1 MSSSTQVSRIMG
13 VTSKPAGSG
22 TIYQI
27 TVEGF
32 RKPLETWK
40 ADIAKQAADLNGQLA
55 NVAYTTKPETFTNA
69 EGRVINFNKFY
80 LDGVQAVEP
89 QNGETN
95 LDQVLAPQAQTT
107 NDRAV
112 ATAYVG
118 TTGAAQSPSDAV
130 RQADIRRAVAFK
142 GAVEYAVA
150 MMQAGEAVTLDGI
163 QATTDKFQSILES
176 R

>member
-1 MSSSTQVSRIMG
+1 MTSSTQVSRIMG
-13 VTSKPAGSG
+13 VTSKPAGTG

-95 LDQVLAPQAQTT
+95 LDQVLAPQAQTV
-107 NDRAV
+107 NDREV
-112 ATAYVG
+112 ATAYVA
-118 TTGAAQSPSDAV
+118 TGVAQSPSDAAK
-130 RQADIRRAVAFK
+130 QADIRRAVAFK